1 MAQERYQPEVI
12 EKKWQKIWQDE
23 DAWKCACKDGGKK
36 FYLLEMLPYP
46 SGKIHMGHVRN
57 YSIGDA
63 AARIRRMQ
71 GYNVIHPMGWDAF
84 GLPAENAA
92 IKHNLHPAKWTYDN
106 IAEMRAQLKRMGFS
120 YDWSR
125 EIATCRPEYY
135 RWEQAFFLRML
146 EKGLIYRKKAPQN
159 WCPSCH
165 TVLANEQVE
174 DGKCWR
180 CDSIVEQKE
189 LAQWFLRITDYA
201 EELLRDLEK
210 LEGGWPERVLAM
222 QRNWI
227 GRSEGASIV
236 FDLER
241 NYDGIAEIEV
251 FTTRPDTVYGVTFL
265 TLAPEHPLVEKLL
278 AGNERADEIRDFVE
292 RIRNMDRIDRQS
304 ENLEKEGVFTGAYAA
319 HPLTGKRVPIWLGNF
334 VLAEYGTGAVMGVPA
349 GDQRDFEFARKYD
362 LPIKIIIQP
371 ADAGLTPATMQ
382 AAWTGPGTMVNSGPF
397 DGMDNETGKK
407 AIVEKLEKMRKGKGT
422 VQFRLRD

>member
-1 MAQERYQPEVI
+1 M
-12 EKKWQKIWQDE
+12 
-23 DAWKCACKDGGKK
+23 
-36 FYLLEMLPYP
+36 
-46 SGKIHMGHVRN
+46 
-57 YSIGDA
+57 
-63 AARIRRMQ
+63 
-71 GYNVIHPMGWDAF
+71 
-84 GLPAENAA
+84 
-92 IKHNLHPAKWTYDN
+92 
-106 IAEMRAQLKRMGFS
+106 
-120 YDWSR
+120 
-125 EIATCRPEYY
+125 
-135 RWEQAFFLRML
+135 
-146 EKGLIYRKKAPQN
+146 
-159 WCPSCH
+159 
-165 TVLANEQVE
+165 E

-362 LPIKIIIQP
+362 LPIKNNHP
-371 ADAGLTPATMQ
+371 ACGCRTDRPTTMQ

-422 VQFRLRD
+422 VQFRLRDWNISRQRYWGAPIPVVYCEHCGIVPEKEEHLPVELPLDVKLLPDGRSPLPTTESFVNCACPKCGRPAKRETDTMDTFVESSWYFRATLPREWPMRPLT